1 MFTPRWRQT
10 QGLRQ
15 YQRVGWVERGETHRS
30 HKIAGLAALNP
41 PYTPISEGALKAS
54 RSSLRQMR
62 VLREY
67 LRASVAGS
75 RRMIASGVM
84 PAPSLSKTSATG
96 IRVPR
101 ITGFPPIISGLAS
114 IRSGSSGRI
123 GRPHAP
129 GDFGAL
135 LPLDDAD
142 VRPSRTAVSTV
153 IARRPLRI
161 SVIRPEGTPISR
173 ARRLAP
179 SLRAVN
185 SRFSKR
191 PGCTI
196 GAMCSTSATP
206 DKSTRQLPPPQT
218 PSDPQKTPAASC
230 SGRFARPSSAP
241 VRISSAA
248 AASRWD
254 RPSASASGWP

>member
-142 VRPSRTAVSTV
+142 VVLALQVQ
-153 IARRPLRI
+153 
-161 SVIRPEGTPISR
+161 PE
-173 ARRLAP
+173 
-179 SLRAVN
+179 LRAVTEIAAEPH
-185 SRFSKR
+185 RR
-191 PGCTI
+191 VDGDRTAAVEDI
-196 GAMCSTSATP
+196 G
-206 DKSTRQLPPPQT
+206 
-218 PSDPQKTPAASC
+218 DPA
-230 SGRFARPSSAP
+230 
-241 VRISSAA
+241 
-248 AASRWD
+248 
-254 RPSASASGWP
+254 